1 MKRTFAEK
9 TFNVFN
15 ITFMLLIAVIMIYPY
30 LNQMAISFN
39 EGADSARGGITIF
52 PRVFTLQNYKAIF
65 TNQDFLRAAIVS
77 VCKTV
82 LNTLV
87 ATFINFS
94 AAYGLTRRG
103 LPYRKAITLY
113 LMIPAYISAGVIPM
127 YMLYRD
133 LHIINTFWVY
143 VFPVLYSF
151 YNIVIIRSF
160 LQELPASLEESAKLD
175 GATDFRI
182 MIKIIVPIS
191 MPVIATVA
199 LWSAVNSW
207 NGWTDTLMYVT
218 DKKLFTLQYLMMRL
232 VKESEMAQQMALQ
245 LSMGQAAEDTVK
257 TTSESVKAASL
268 IVTTIPIIAVYPF
281 LQKYFIKGVTLGAV
295 KE

>member
-1 MKRTFAEK
+1 MKKSFAEK

-15 ITFMLLIAVIMIYPY
+15 ISFMLLIAIIMIYPY

-39 EGADSARGGITIF
+39 EGADSARGGITII
-52 PRVFTLQNYKAIF
+52 PRVFTLQNYKAIL
-65 TNQDFLRAAIVS
+65 TNSDFLDAAVIS

-82 LNTLV
+82 LNTVV

-94 AAYGLTRRG
+94 AAYGLTRKG

-175 GATDFRI
+175 GATDFKI
-182 MIKIIVPIS
+182 MLKIIVPIS

-218 DKKLFTLQYLMMRL
+218 DKKLYTLQYLMMRL

-245 LSMGQAAEDTVK
+245 LSMGQTAENVTK

-268 IVTTIPIIAVYPF
+268 IVTTLPIIVVYPF

>member
-1 MKRTFAEK
+1 MKRSLGEK

-15 ITFMLLIAVIMIYPY
+15 ITFMLFLAVIMLYPY
-30 LNQMAISFN
+30 LNQLAISFN
-39 EGADSARGGITIF
+39 EGADSARGGITVF
-52 PRVFTLQNYKAIF
+52 PRVFTLQNYEAIF
-65 TNQDFLRAAIVS
+65 SNSDFLDAAIVS

-82 LNTLV
+82 LITVV
-87 ATFINFS
+87 ATFINYS
-94 AAYGLTRRG
+94 AAYGLTRKG
-103 LPYRKAITLY
+103 LPYRKAITLF
-113 LMIPAYISAGVIPM
+113 LMIPAYVSAGVIPM

-143 VFPVLYSF
+143 IFPVLYSF

-160 LQELPASLEESAKLD
+160 LQEIPASLEESAKLD
-175 GATDFRI
+175 GASDFKI
-182 MIKIIVPIS
+182 MLKIIFPIS
-191 MPVIATVA
+191 MPVVATVA
-199 LWSAVNSW
+199 LWSAVNAW

-218 DKKLFTLQYLMMRL
+218 DKKLYTLQYLMMRL

-245 LSMGQAAEDTVK
+245 LSMGQSVENVAK

-268 IVTTIPIIAVYPF
+268 IVTTVPIIVVYPF